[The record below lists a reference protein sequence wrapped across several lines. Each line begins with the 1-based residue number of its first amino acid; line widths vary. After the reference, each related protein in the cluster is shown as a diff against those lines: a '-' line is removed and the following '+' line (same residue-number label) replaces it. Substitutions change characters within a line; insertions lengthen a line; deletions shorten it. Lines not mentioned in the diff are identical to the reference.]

1 MSLTHV
7 CVWDPKIGYRRVSI
21 DEACALHPYGVSARS
36 GFFVC
41 ELCAQNVL
49 LTAPG
54 ANVQHF
60 RHDPSS
66 PNKECD
72 ERQFSFDPTY
82 GRSLRGLSSHI
93 MPLHIQMAGSK
104 LILQLGFF
112 FPPDSKARCEKIK
125 IATDSHQVFE
135 YSFERIERIGTT
147 YLDVGS
153 IPSRIYGV
161 EYVNAD
167 SQLRNFW
174 PTKIIGIDAAGSFFD
189 AQTGQI
195 LPPGGKAYSGNDYYL
210 LKHSPLYSST
220 KDIESTEISRIS
232 DQHYTTWYLYKIKIK
247 RFSRSS
253 AQFFLKYAIFLTER
267 PTKFYPIWPSYVQ
280 DPYFIYHNATT
291 FYYYLCGDDA
301 ELKAYPTFT
310 NSLSTEGGRLYKL
323 YSQEHTQLIS
333 LGKAG
338 ALGFSYLIKQ
348 PLNKETAIPLIKIT
362 EQDGNELNEGIY
374 TKLPKSKLVSISSQ
388 YDGKAVVF
396 KNGKLEHI
404 SRLSAEEITVIDGIS
419 LGTEIHC
426 YQGCDCVRSVRFER
440 STSELDISEVDYA
453 LARKLQSCTGPMVT
467 ISHAAGSLATKLSA
481 YPLTQKWLF
490 TAIRSGELPHS
501 AYRILTQF
509 NPHRGG

>member
-36 GFFVC
+36 GHFVC

-72 ERQFSFDPTY
+72 ERQSSFDPTY

-104 LILQLGFF
+104 FILQLGFF

-174 PTKIIGIDAAGSFFD
+174 PIKIIGIDAAGSFFD
-189 AQTGQI
+189 ARTGQI
-195 LPPGGKAYSGNDYYL
+195 LPTGGKAYSGNEYYL

-220 KDIESTEISRIS
+220 KDIESTEVSRIS

-267 PTKFYPIWPSYVQ
+267 PTKFYPIWPPYVK
-280 DPYFIYHNATT
+280 DTYFIYHNATT

-301 ELKAYPTFT
+301 ELKAYPTIA

-323 YSQEHTQLIS
+323 YSQERTQLIS

-348 PLNKETAIPLIKIT
+348 SLNKKAVGPLVKILD
-362 EQDGNELNEGIY
+362 QDGNELSEDVYG
-374 TKLPKSKLVSISSQ
+374 KLPKSKHISVSSQ
-388 YDGKAVVF
+388 FDGKAVVIR
-396 KNGKLEHI
+396 KGKLEYI
-404 SRLSAEEITVIDGIS
+404 SRLSAEEITVIDDIS
-419 LGTEIHC
+419 LETEIRF
-426 YQGCDCVRSVRFER
+426 YQGCDCIRSLKFER
-440 STSELDISEVDYA
+440 ADSGPDVPELDYA
-453 LARKLQSCTGPMVT
+453 LVQKLQSCTGPMIPV
-467 ISHAAGSLATKLSA
+467 SHAIGSLANRFEN
-481 YPLTQKWLF
+481 YPKTRQWLLNALREGEMPRKALLTLNVNIPKK
-490 TAIRSGELPHS
+490 
-501 AYRILTQF
+501 
-509 NPHRGG
+509 